1 MSDPTAQKALSRAD
15 AAHDRIEAH
24 EDLCAERYGNIH
36 GRLDQVVKILGWGGT
51 TIAMVMIGV
60 IGFLLVRMI
69 DSPSIETE
77 RLKAQIEILQQG
89 HGR

>member
-1 MSDPTAQKALSRAD
+1 MNRAD

-24 EDLCAERYGNIH
+24 EELCAERYGNIH
-36 GRLDQVVKILGWGGT
+36 GRLDQVVKILGWGGAT
-51 TIAMVMIGV
+51 VATVMIAV
-60 IGFLLVRMI
+60 IGALLVRALNA
-69 DSPSIETE
+69 PNVETE